1 MLGFCVTEP
10 LLDVAAELAS
20 SSIPARQITAAL
32 FIGQCALM
40 TPFVRIMGL
49 SLRVAHCLW
58 LALVMRGAFAGRSL
72 LLYRRH

>member
-49 SLRVAHCLW
+49 SLRVAHCL
-58 LALVMRGAFAGRSL
+58 
-72 LLYRRH
+72 